1 MSIFTLI
8 KGKKV
13 SLDTFDM
20 LYGVLNYITRASAAN
35 MYYIYGAG
43 VSTINAYAEMKAV
56 KCVYGQTNGKGF
68 IHYVLSPEP
77 SECISANNLFI
88 AGIHITNYISHYCGY
103 FQALM
108 AIHFDK
114 APHFHLHI
122 VENNIDL
129 YTGERLNIDRK
140 RLAFLKQELSKILVS
155 NGISPIRQN
164 SVVDETGAWKN
175 LKF

>member
-8 KGKKV
+8 KSKQV
-13 SLDTFDM
+13 SFDTFDM
-20 LYGVLNYITRASAAN
+20 LYGVINYITRAPAAN
-35 MYYIYGAG
+35 IYYVYGAG

-103 FQALM
+103 FQVLM

-114 APHFHLHI
+114 APLLHLHI

-129 YTGERLNIDRK
+129 STGKRLDINRK
-140 RLAFLKQELSKILVS
+140 RLAILKQEISKILVAS
-155 NGISPIRQN
+155 GISPIRQKFF
-164 SVVDETGAWKN
+164 VDETGAWKN